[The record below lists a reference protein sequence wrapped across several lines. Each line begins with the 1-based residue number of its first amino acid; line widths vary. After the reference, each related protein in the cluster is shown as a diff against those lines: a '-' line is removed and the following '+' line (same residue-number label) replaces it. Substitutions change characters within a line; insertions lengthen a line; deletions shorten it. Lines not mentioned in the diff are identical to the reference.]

1 MPALS
6 VLFIRTALLA
16 MVLGSLGGAVMLSA
30 KGGMPAEVP
39 AWIHGSHI
47 ELMLLGWFGNL
58 TLGVAYWMFPKH
70 AKGPERGS
78 PLPPSVAYALLNV
91 GIVLAAL
98 GHPAPGRALEL
109 LAVVAFAV
117 NAIPR
122 VKAFGVGRDLSTVNG
137 RRSTVD
143 R

>member
-6 VLFIRTALLA
+6 ILFIRTALLA
-16 MVLGSLGGAVMLSA
+16 LLAGSLAGALMLSA
-30 KGGMPAEVP
+30 KAGMPATLP
-39 AWIHGSHI
+39 GWIHAWHL

-70 AKGPERGS
+70 AKGRERGS
-78 PLPPSVAYALLNV
+78 PVPPSAAYALLNA
-91 GIVLAAL
+91 GIILAAL
-98 GHPAPGRALEL
+98 GVMTTGRILEL
-109 LAVVAFAV
+109 LAVVAFAC

-143 R
+143 Y